1 MKVYDVVRRCL
12 KKALFI
18 LASMVFYL
26 VCVFVLRTYFGITSG
41 RLFPQVR
48 EVFFNETQLR
58 PMRQSHERN
67 VALFLFAIIIIPLI
81 ADL

>member
-12 KKALFI
+12 KKKKLYSFWLVCCFI
-18 LASMVFYL
+18 L
-26 VCVFVLRTYFGITSG
+26 FVLRTYFGITSG
-41 RLFPQVR
+41 RPFPQVR